1 MGPSR
6 CTKHSIHLSHAGAD
20 ASKAYARSTVG
31 EGRMEMVLHPRYMKS
46 IGIRGCQRSTK
57 SDWLSFLPEP
67 ILEQIFSHVL
77 TARDLCSLALVSK
90 TARMWADNPKFWR
103 QACLVTFKVDPKAQP
118 TSWKEL
124 YKFNQEI
131 LREVLLNKNLQRIL
145 DEAYPRLWKFPTTA

>member
-1 MGPSR
+1 
-6 CTKHSIHLSHAGAD
+6 
-20 ASKAYARSTVG
+20 
-31 EGRMEMVLHPRYMKS
+31 MELVVHPRYMDCT
-46 IGIRGCQRSTK
+46 GIRGRKRSVK

-90 TARMWADNPKFWR
+90 TARKWADDPKFWR
-103 QACLVTFKVDPKAQP
+103 HVCLAHFRVDPEAQP

-145 DEAYPRLWKFPTTA
+145 DEAYPRLWRFPTRA